1 MNGSHE
7 NVKEKLNMKV
17 KATINRITDKPESTV
32 KAYASVSFD
41 GAFAVHGIKVCENEK
56 GRFVSMPS
64 MPYKDRNGETKYSDT
79 FHPIS
84 KGAREALNQSVLNA
98 YDFELQQIQA
108 AEIEID
114 QSQEEAE
121 EAKEYPEQEIG
132 M

>member
-1 MNGSHE
+1 
-7 NVKEKLNMKV
+7 
-17 KATINRITDKPESTV
+17 
-32 KAYASVSFD
+32 
-41 GAFAVHGIKVCENEK
+41 
-56 GRFVSMPS
+56 MPS

-98 YDFELQQIQA
+98 YDYKLQQIQA
-108 AEIEID
+108 TEIEID

-121 EAKEYPEQEIG
+121 EIEEYPEQEIG

>member
-1 MNGSHE
+1 MNNPDS
-7 NVKEKLNMKV
+7 M
-17 KATINRITDKPESTV
+17 I

-41 GAFAVHGIKVCENEK
+41 GAFAVHGIRVCENEK

-64 MPYKDRNGETKYSDT
+64 SSYKDRNGETKYNEI

-98 YDFELQQIQA
+98 YDYKLQQMQA
-108 AEIEID
+108 TEIEIEET
-114 QSQEEAE
+114 QEEAE
-121 EAKEYPEQEIG
+121 EAKEYPELELG

>member
-1 MNGSHE
+1 
-7 NVKEKLNMKV
+7 MKV
-17 KATINRITDKPESTV
+17 KAAINKIVDKPESMV

-41 GAFAVHGIKVCENEK
+41 GAFAVHGIKVCENEN

-84 KGAREALNQSVLNA
+84 KGAREALNRSVLNA
-98 YDFELQQIQA
+98 YDLKLQQIQA

>member
-1 MNGSHE
+1 
-7 NVKEKLNMKV
+7 MKV
-17 KATINRITDKPESTV
+17 KAAINKIVDKPESMV

-41 GAFAVHGIKVCENEK
+41 GAFAVHGIKVCENEN

-108 AEIEID
+108 AEIEIEET
-114 QSQEEAE
+114 QEEAE

>member
-1 MNGSHE
+1 MSNPDS
-7 NVKEKLNMKV
+7 M
-17 KATINRITDKPESTV
+17 I

-41 GAFAVHGIKVCENEK
+41 GAFAVHGIRVCENEK

-64 MPYKDRNGETKYSDT
+64 SSYKDRNGETKYNEI

-98 YDFELQQIQA
+98 YDYKLQQMQA
-108 AEIEID
+108 TEIEIEET
-114 QSQEEAE
+114 QEEAE

>member
-1 MNGSHE
+1 
-7 NVKEKLNMKV
+7 MKV

-64 MPYKDRNGETKYSDT
+64 TSYLKLHQTQT
-79 FHPIS
+79 T
-84 KGAREALNQSVLNA
+84 
-98 YDFELQQIQA
+98 
-108 AEIEID
+108 EIEIEET
-114 QSQEEAE
+114 QEEAE
-121 EAKEYPEQEIG
+121 EAKEYPEQKIG

>member
-56 GRFVSMPS
+56 GRFISMPS

-98 YDFELQQIQA
+98 YDYKLQQIQA
-108 AEIEID
+108 TEIEID

-121 EAKEYPEQEIG
+121 EIEEYPEQEIG

>member
-1 MNGSHE
+1 
-7 NVKEKLNMKV
+7 MKV

-64 MPYKDRNGETKYSDT
+64 TSYKDRNGETKYSDI

-84 KGAREALNQSVLNA
+84 KGAREALNRSVLNA
-98 YDFELQQIQA
+98 YDLKLHQTQTTEV
-108 AEIEID
+108 EEPKVTRVEVEET
-114 QSQEEAE
+114 QEEAE
-121 EAKEYPEQEIG
+121 EAKEYPEQKIG

>member
-1 MNGSHE
+1 MNNPDS
-7 NVKEKLNMKV
+7 M
-17 KATINRITDKPESTV
+17 I

-41 GAFAVHGIKVCENEK
+41 GAFAVHGIRVCENEK

-64 MPYKDRNGETKYSDT
+64 SSYKDRNGETKYNEI

-98 YDFELQQIQA
+98 YDYKLQQMQA
-108 AEIEID
+108 TEIEIEET
-114 QSQEEAE
+114 QEEAE

>member
-1 MNGSHE
+1 
-7 NVKEKLNMKV
+7 MKI

-64 MPYKDRNGETKYSDT
+64 TPYKDRNGETKYSDI

-84 KGAREALNQSVLNA
+84 KGAREALNRSVLNA
-98 YDFELQQIQA
+98 YDLKLQQTQA
-108 AEIEID
+108 TEIEID
-114 QSQEEAE
+114 RSQEESE
-121 EAKEYPEQEIG
+121 EFEEQPEPEIG

>member
-1 MNGSHE
+1 
-7 NVKEKLNMKV
+7 MKV

-64 MPYKDRNGETKYSDT
+64 SSYKDRNGETKYNEI

-98 YDFELQQIQA
+98 YDYKLQQMQNGNR
-108 AEIEID
+108 D
-114 QSQEEAE
+114 RRNSGRSRGSQG
-121 EAKEYPEQEIG
+121 ISRTG
-132 M
+132 DRNVML

>member
-1 MNGSHE
+1 
-7 NVKEKLNMKV
+7 MKV
-17 KATINRITDKPESTV
+17 KATINRIVDKPDSMI

-41 GAFAVHGIKVCENEK
+41 GAFAVHGIKVCESEK

-64 MPYKDRNGETKYSDT
+64 TPYKDRNGETKYSDT

-98 YDFELQQIQA
+98 YDIKLQQTKET
-108 AEIEID
+108 EIEIEEYP
-114 QSQEEAE
+114 EEAE
-121 EAKEYPEQEIG
+121 EIEEQPEQEIG

>member
-1 MNGSHE
+1 
-7 NVKEKLNMKV
+7 MKV
-17 KATINRITDKPESTV
+17 KATINRIMDNADSMI

-41 GAFAVHGIKVCENEK
+41 GAFAVHGIRVCENEK

-64 MPYKDRNGETKYSDT
+64 SSYKDRNGETKYNEI

-98 YDFELQQIQA
+98 YDYKLQQMQA
-108 AEIEID
+108 TEIEIEET
-114 QSQEEAE
+114 QEESEEAE
-121 EAKEYPEQEIG
+121 EYPEQEIG

>member
-1 MNGSHE
+1 
-7 NVKEKLNMKV
+7 MKV

-64 MPYKDRNGETKYSDT
+64 SSYKDRNGETKYSDI

-98 YDFELQQIQA
+98 YDYKLQQMQA
-108 AEIEID
+108 TEIEIEPKVTRVEVEET
-114 QSQEEAE
+114 QEEAE
-121 EAKEYPEQEIG
+121 EAKEYPEPELG

>member
-1 MNGSHE
+1 
-7 NVKEKLNMKV
+7 MKV
-17 KATINRITDKPESTV
+17 KAAINKIVDKPESTV

-79 FHPIS
+79 FHPIT
-84 KGAREALNQSVLNA
+84 KEAREALNQSVLNA
-98 YDFELQQIQA
+98 YDYKLQQIQA
-108 AEIEID
+108 AEIEIEET
-114 QSQEEAE
+114 QEEAE

>member
-1 MNGSHE
+1 
-7 NVKEKLNMKV
+7 MKV
-17 KATINRITDKPESTV
+17 KATINRIMNNPNSTI

-41 GAFAVHGIKVCENEK
+41 GAFAVHGIRVCENEK

-64 MPYKDRNGETKYSDT
+64 SSYKDRNGETKYNEI

-98 YDFELQQIQA
+98 YDYKLQQTQA

-114 QSQEEAE
+114 ESQEEAE
-121 EAKEYPEQEIG
+121 EIEEYPRQE
-132 M
+132 MRM

>member
-1 MNGSHE
+1 
-7 NVKEKLNMKV
+7 MKV

-56 GRFVSMPS
+56 GRFVSM
-64 MPYKDRNGETKYSDT
+64 YKDRNGETKYNEI

-98 YDFELQQIQA
+98 YDYKLQQMQA
-108 AEIEID
+108 TEIEIEET
-114 QSQEEAE
+114 QEEAE

>member
-1 MNGSHE
+1 
-7 NVKEKLNMKV
+7 MKV
-17 KATINRITDKPESTV
+17 KAAINKIVDKPESTV

-64 MPYKDRNGETKYSDT
+64 TSYKDRNGETKYSDT

-108 AEIEID
+108 TEIEID

>member
-1 MNGSHE
+1 
-7 NVKEKLNMKV
+7 MKV

-64 MPYKDRNGETKYSDT
+64 TSYKDRNGETKYSDT
-79 FHPIS
+79 FHPIT
-84 KGAREALNQSVLNA
+84 KEAREALNRSVLNA
-98 YDFELQQIQA
+98 YNLKLHQTQTT
-108 AEIEID
+108 EIEID

>member
-1 MNGSHE
+1 
-7 NVKEKLNMKV
+7 MKV
-17 KATINRITDKPESTV
+17 KAAINKIVDKPESTV

-108 AEIEID
+108 TEIEID
-114 QSQEEAE
+114 RSQEEAE
-121 EAKEYPEQEIG
+121 EIEEYPEPELG

>member
-1 MNGSHE
+1 
-7 NVKEKLNMKV
+7 MKV

-41 GAFAVHGIKVCENEK
+41 GVFAVHGIKVCENEK

-64 MPYKDRNGETKYSDT
+64 TSYKDRNGETKYSDI

-84 KGAREALNQSVLNA
+84 KGAREALNRSVLNA

-121 EAKEYPEQEIG
+121 EAKEYPEPELG

>member
-1 MNGSHE
+1 
-7 NVKEKLNMKV
+7 MKV
-17 KATINRITDKPESTV
+17 KAAINKIVDKPESTV

-79 FHPIS
+79 FHPVT
-84 KGAREALNQSVLNA
+84 KEAREALNQSVLNA
-98 YDFELQQIQA
+98 YDYKLQQIQA
-108 AEIEID
+108 TEIEID

>member
-1 MNGSHE
+1 
-7 NVKEKLNMKV
+7 MKV

-79 FHPIS
+79 FHPIT
-84 KGAREALNQSVLNA
+84 KEAREALNRSVLNA
-98 YDFELQQIQA
+98 YNLKLHQTQTT
-108 AEIEID
+108 EIEID

>member
-1 MNGSHE
+1 
-7 NVKEKLNMKV
+7 MKV
-17 KATINRITDKPESTV
+17 KAAINKIVDKPESTV

-41 GAFAVHGIKVCENEK
+41 GAFAVHGIRVCENEK

-79 FHPIS
+79 FHPIT
-84 KGAREALNQSVLNA
+84 KEAREALNQSVLNA
-98 YDFELQQIQA
+98 YDYKLQQIQA
-108 AEIEID
+108 TEIEID

-121 EAKEYPEQEIG
+121 EIEEYPEQEIG

>member
-1 MNGSHE
+1 
-7 NVKEKLNMKV
+7 MKV
-17 KATINRITDKPESTV
+17 KATINRIMNNPDSMI

-41 GAFAVHGIKVCENEK
+41 GAFAVHGIRVCENEK

-64 MPYKDRNGETKYSDT
+64 SSYKDRNGETKYNEI

-98 YDFELQQIQA
+98 YDYKLQQMQA
-108 AEIEID
+108 TEIEIEET
-114 QSQEEAE
+114 QEEAE

>member
-1 MNGSHE
+1 
-7 NVKEKLNMKV
+7 MKV
-17 KATINRITDKPESTV
+17 KATINRIMDNPDSMIR
-32 KAYASVSFD
+32 AYASVSFD
-41 GAFAVHGIKVCENEK
+41 GAFAVHGIRVCENEK

-64 MPYKDRNGETKYSDT
+64 SSYKDRNGETKYNEI

-98 YDFELQQIQA
+98 YDYKLQQMQA
-108 AEIEID
+108 TEIEIEET
-114 QSQEEAE
+114 QEEAE

>member
-1 MNGSHE
+1 
-7 NVKEKLNMKV
+7 MKV
-17 KATINRITDKPESTV
+17 KAAINKIVDKPESMV

-64 MPYKDRNGETKYSDT
+64 TSYKDRNGETKYSDT
-79 FHPIS
+79 FHPVT
-84 KGAREALNQSVLNA
+84 KEAREALNQSVLNA
-98 YDFELQQIQA
+98 YDYKLQQMQA
-108 AEIEID
+108 TEIEID
-114 QSQEEAE
+114 RSQEEAE

>member
-1 MNGSHE
+1 
-7 NVKEKLNMKV
+7 MKV

-32 KAYASVSFD
+32 KAYASVSVD

-64 MPYKDRNGETKYSDT
+64 SSYKDRNGETKYNEI

-98 YDFELQQIQA
+98 YDYKLQQMQA
-108 AEIEID
+108 TEIEIEET
-114 QSQEEAE
+114 QEEAE